1 MADDRQP
8 KTDDLKD
15 FITLARVA
23 KTQGRH
29 GEVAAD
35 LFTDFPERFAER
47 KQLSAWMKDGTRR
60 ELKVEE
66 FWPHK
71 QRMVFKFAG
80 VDDMNAAEELIGAEL
95 QIAKSDRAELEEDSA
110 YVSDLKGCLV
120 FDSGNEVGVVTEV
133 DFSTGE
139 APSLIVTRNNKEFMV
154 PFAGAY
160 LRKLDVAGKRIEM
173 ELPQGLLEV
182 DAPLS
187 KEEKDTQSREGQ
199 ET

>member
-1 MADDRQP
+1 MADSQ
-8 KTDDLKD
+8 KE
-15 FITLARVA
+15 FITVARVA

-35 LFTDFPERFAER
+35 LFTDFPEKFAER
-47 KQLSAWMKDGTRR
+47 KRLSAWMKDGTRR

-95 QIAKSDRAELEEDSA
+95 QIAKNDRAELEENTA
-110 YVSDLKGCLV
+110 YVSDLKGCRV
-120 FDSGNEVGVVTEV
+120 FDGKTEVGVVTEV

-139 APSLIVTRNNKEFMV
+139 APNLIVTAGKKELMV

-187 KEEKDTQSREGQ
+187 SDEKKRRSEQD
-199 ET
+199 

>member
-1 MADDRQP
+1 MADSSQEY
-8 KTDDLKD
+8 
-15 FITLARVA
+15 ITLARVA

-35 LFTDFPERFAER
+35 LFTDFPEKFAER

-60 ELKVEE
+60 ELRVEE

-95 QIAKSDRAELEEDSA
+95 QIAKSARAELGQDAA
-110 YVSDLKGCLV
+110 YVSDLKGCVV
-120 FDSGNEVGVVTEV
+120 FDGPSEIGTVTEV

-139 APSLIVTRNNKEFMV
+139 APSLIVTRNKKDFMI
-154 PFAGAY
+154 PFAESY

-187 KEEKDTQSREGQ
+187 AAEKRRTQDS
-199 ET
+199 